1 MQKKQTRISKTV
13 ESQDIKKNM
22 VQVNNKFDDHVSKHH
37 FDSKI
42 LLKGKKDM
50 CKFHYINQSESVKAS
65 VECKVD
71 WKRW

>member
-22 VQVNNKFDDHVSKHH
+22 VQVNNKFDHVSKHH

-50 CKFHYINQSESVKAS
+50 CKFHYINQSESVKAL

-71 WKRW
+71 WKG